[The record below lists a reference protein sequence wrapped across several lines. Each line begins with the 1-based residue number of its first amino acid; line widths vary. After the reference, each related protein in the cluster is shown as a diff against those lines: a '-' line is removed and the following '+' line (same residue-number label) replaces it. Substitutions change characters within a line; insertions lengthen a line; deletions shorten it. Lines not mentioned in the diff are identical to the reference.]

1 MYTRTKCK
9 IEFISFILMI
19 KTWKGV
25 KAKLEEKVT
34 FSLGGRVC
42 FPDARILR
50 IHFVVTYASY
60 S

>member
-1 MYTRTKCK
+1 
-9 IEFISFILMI
+9 MI

-25 KAKLEEKVT
+25 KAKLGEKVT
-34 FSLGGRVC
+34 FSLGGKVC